1 METGPQNPWP
11 GEIPISN
18 QPQVQCRSSGQKRG
32 VQDTRLFY
40 VKSITLQATS
50 SPGPGPA
57 TTQQPVRGI
66 STSFSVPKIR
76 SKTGVQVLGCLFS
89 ENPFFKGG
97 QKLKRQCYM
106 HTLHSDCEVEGHH
119 QQFSHQTKHTA
130 GCIINPRA
138 FHATFF
144 RPNDLSMTRNRL
156 KNVFLITGKAG
167 PSPPANTPLRE
178 GNLTFLP
185 NGRKSLTGFT

>member
-11 GEIPISN
+11 GEIPISLASSSMSVGRVKEGRAGHAIILCKINNAPSHN
-18 QPQVQCRSSGQKRG
+18 QPWTWTGNYPTASSRNFNI
-32 VQDTRLFY
+32 LFGA
-40 VKSITLQATS
+40 KNPFKNWCA
-50 SPGPGPA
+50 
-57 TTQQPVRGI
+57 
-66 STSFSVPKIR
+66 SVG
-76 SKTGVQVLGCLFS
+76 SVFS
-89 ENPFFKGG
+89 ENPFLKGG
-97 QKLKRQCYM
+97 QKLHRQFYM
-106 HTLHSDCEVEGHH
+106 HTLHSACEVERHH